1 MKPAAA
7 AASLASAAALALAF
21 VCLLLPLQNPDLW
34 WHLSAGRWILEQ
46 HALPRADFLSHT
58 RLGAPWVD
66 FEWLAQVVYY
76 LVYKAAGY
84 GGLLG
89 LRVTLLSCVLAAGG
103 ASAALHGWGRRAVC
117 AAVLV
122 LAAALMP
129 VSDLRPDNFSLL
141 FFALLLLAL
150 EARRLGRLRYGRAFW
165 LGAAALFALWA
176 NLHLALLYGL
186 ILAGAYMA
194 GEIAQAGL
202 PVVYGR
208 GKWGDLSKAKDYL
221 GVVALGAAAS
231 FLNPYSSELIGVLRE
246 HHDALA
252 LLQEFICEWQSPDVT
267 QISFWPYW
275 ALLLTVFASVLVH
288 FWRTRSTPLGPL
300 LALLYFGLASGS
312 HQRHLS
318 YLSLTAIP
326 LLAMTLPRR
335 PALAWAGGLLAAAH
349 VLFLA
354 APHTLLGGKPLVS
367 FRAGELAS
375 FLEKER
381 AALAGRNLYNQWGDG
396 GYLGWRLFPDH
407 KVFFDGRYIFH
418 ELLFQTKEAF
428 HRPESWKAHV
438 DKHRVEVALM
448 RRMLSHASQDKA
460 GGFIVPRPYWV
471 RYMPEETWA
480 LVYWDKDDMIFA
492 RRSAVDAA
500 WIKRH
505 EWRWAR
511 PDDDAWL
518 EAMVNAGKAPKAEV
532 RRELERAS
540 GRR

>member
-7 AASLASAAALALAF
+7 AASLASAVALALAF

-34 WHLSAGRWILEQ
+34 WHLSAGRWILE
-46 HALPRADFLSHT
+46 HRALPRADFLSHT
-58 RLGAPWVD
+58 RFAVPWVD
-66 FEWLAQVVYY
+66 FEWLTQAVYY
-76 LVYKAAGY
+76 LVHRAAGFQ
-84 GGLLG
+84 GLLA
-89 LRVTLLSCVLAAGG
+89 LRVVLLSGALAAGG
-103 ASAALHGWGRRAVC
+103 AAVALHGWGRGPVC

-150 EARRLGRLRYGRAFW
+150 EARRLDRLRYSPVFW
-165 LGAAALFALWA
+165 LGVAALFALWA

-186 ILAGAYMA
+186 ILAGAYMV

-208 GKWGDLSKAKDYL
+208 GKWGNLSRARDYL
-221 GVVALGAAAS
+221 GVVALGTAAG
-231 FLNPYSSELIGVLRE
+231 FLNPYSSKLIGVLRE

-267 QISFWPYW
+267 QMSFWPYW
-275 ALLLTVFASVLVH
+275 ALLLAVFGSVLRH
-288 FWRTRSTPLGPL
+288 WWLTRSTPLGPL
-300 LALLYFGLASGS
+300 IALLYFGLASGS

-318 YLSLTAIP
+318 YLSLTAMP
-326 LLAMTLPRR
+326 LLAMTLPPRSSI
-335 PALAWAGGLLAAAH
+335 AWCGGLLAGAH

-354 APHTLLGGKPLVS
+354 APHTLAAGKPLIAE
-367 FRAGELAS
+367 RASRLAA
-375 FLEKER
+375 FLEEEK
-381 AALAGRNLYNQWGDG
+381 AALGGRRLYNQWGDG
-396 GYLGWRLFPDH
+396 GYLGYRLAPDH

-418 ELLFQTKEAF
+418 DLLFQTKEAF
-428 HRPESWKAHV
+428 YRPGLWKEHF
-438 DKHRVEVALM
+438 DKHGVELALM
-448 RRMLSHASQDKA
+448 RRLLSHASQDKV
-460 GGFIVPRPYWV
+460 GRFVVPRPYWV
-471 RYMPEETWA
+471 KYMPEQTWA
-480 LVYWDKDDMIFA
+480 LVYWDEDDMIFA

-505 EWRWAR
+505 EWRWVR

-518 EAMVNAGKAPKAEV
+518 ELMVKAGKAPRKEV
-532 RRELERAS
+532 EKEQARAS
-540 GRR
+540 GR